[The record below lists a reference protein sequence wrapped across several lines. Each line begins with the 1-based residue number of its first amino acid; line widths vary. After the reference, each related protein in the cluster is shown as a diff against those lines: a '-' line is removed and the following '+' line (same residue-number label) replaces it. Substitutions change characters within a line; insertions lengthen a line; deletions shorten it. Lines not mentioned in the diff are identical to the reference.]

1 MEEFFLD
8 FYSFF
13 APADLIQCLYN
24 NTVLTSITLSV
35 AIINLL
41 CCLFF
46 YLNPFAFRRWF
57 YRLSHWSMTMLFAGL
72 LCFLMSFLTCS
83 KMECEDGFTI
93 FFIFCIEIM
102 VLSCFIFFI
111 CSLFIKHF
119 SVIARK
125 TPF

>member
-24 NTVLTSITLSV
+24 NTVLTSISLSV
-35 AIINLL
+35 IIVTFL

-46 YLNPFAFRRWF
+46 YRNPFAFRRWF
-57 YRLSHWSMTMLFAGL
+57 YKFSHWGMTMVIAGSL
-72 LCFLMSFLTCS
+72 SFLITLLTCS

-93 FFIFCIEIM
+93 FFIFGIEIM
-102 VLSCFIFFI
+102 LLSFFIFFL
-111 CSLFIKHF
+111 CSLFLRYL